1 MVEKLNLLHYF
12 DNVIVSSVEGY
23 DKPRNELFE
32 IAKSIYPKSKYYM
45 IGDSMNSD
53 IVGGHN
59 AGMTTVLVH
68 NGYSEKADYCK
79 RSFKHISMILEK

>member
-1 MVEKLNLLHYF
+1 MVENLNLLHYF

-68 NGYSEKADYCK
+68 NGYSEKADYCFENV
-79 RSFKHISMILEK
+79 REVLSVFQ